1 MQHRRSLLLA
11 LALGL
16 PGYGWLLLAPSFGP
30 EWLRETV
37 LVPLLLAL
45 PVWALTRVRDESPE
59 VRPWLVPLTTGMAM
73 FPLGHLVDALG
84 DLTGLGGRGYAG
96 FVGDV
101 LVLVGY
107 PFLLLGLLAALA
119 VHVRGL
125 RLTVC
130 LDGLTGALAGAA
142 VTTLA
147 IAPLL
152 PAIGDGSWTQ
162 VPLLAFPFLDA
173 LLVATVLGALALVGV
188 AHGRQFGLWAAALI
202 VLAAAHLVQVERFAS
217 GAPAPAW
224 SDALVVLSLAML
236 SVGAL
241 GHGAQR
247 PDRLAGARA
256 LGVPALSSV
265 AAVAVL
271 PVAPDWDVTP
281 LPTLLALATLTLAA
295 ARFVRAFLQ
304 LRELAVVKEMALTD
318 ELTGIPN
325 RRALYLHLDTMLAL
339 ADDDADLEPGGDGTF
354 AVALIDLDHFK
365 EVNDTLG
372 HETGD
377 ALLKGVVARF
387 SACLEELE
395 TPYLFARLGGDEFAV
410 VLHEATSRNAALV
423 VGEALQESLI
433 EPLKLPDTE
442 LHAHAS
448 IGLAVAPKHGRTR
461 SEILFAA
468 DAAMYAA
475 KTSGDAVRFHQPSRD
490 EKTQQLE
497 LSEELHRALDRRELV
512 VQYQPIESA
521 TGQLVAVEAL
531 VRWDHPERGLLLPAE
546 FLPAAERYR
555 LTNAIAQRVLEIGLG
570 DVERWRANGVSVSLS
585 VNLSPCD
592 LRDEAI
598 VNLVA
603 EALLGRDVP
612 ASVLTLD
619 IGEAALAEDPE
630 RVTGVIR
637 ALRGLG
643 VKLALDDYGTGGTGL
658 ALLHEL
664 PFHALKLDGRFAR
677 DAAVDARA
685 TGVAKSTIDLA
696 HALGMR
702 IVAEGVEDRR
712 AAELLRELGCDEL
725 QGWDVGR
732 PGAATEVE
740 ERMTRST
747 GGKHRL
753 AVPEQAPRFPATPT
767 PEQPPQEPS
776 PLRRP

>member
-354 AVALIDLDHFK
+354 AV
-365 EVNDTLG
+365 
-372 HETGD
+372 
-377 ALLKGVVARF
+377 
-387 SACLEELE
+387 
-395 TPYLFARLGGDEFAV
+395 

-612 ASVLTLD
+612 ASALTLD

-725 QGWDVGR
+725 QGWYVGR

>member
-1 MQHRRSLLLA
+1 
-11 LALGL
+11 
-16 PGYGWLLLAPSFGP
+16 
-30 EWLRETV
+30 
-37 LVPLLLAL
+37 
-45 PVWALTRVRDESPE
+45 
-59 VRPWLVPLTTGMAM
+59 
-73 FPLGHLVDALG
+73 
-84 DLTGLGGRGYAG
+84 
-96 FVGDV
+96 
-101 LVLVGY
+101 
-107 PFLLLGLLAALA
+107 
-119 VHVRGL
+119 
-125 RLTVC
+125 
-130 LDGLTGALAGAA
+130 
-142 VTTLA
+142 
-147 IAPLL
+147 
-152 PAIGDGSWTQ
+152 
-162 VPLLAFPFLDA
+162 
-173 LLVATVLGALALVGV
+173 
-188 AHGRQFGLWAAALI
+188 
-202 VLAAAHLVQVERFAS
+202 
-217 GAPAPAW
+217 
-224 SDALVVLSLAML
+224 
-236 SVGAL
+236 
-241 GHGAQR
+241 
-247 PDRLAGARA
+247 
-256 LGVPALSSV
+256 
-265 AAVAVL
+265 
-271 PVAPDWDVTP
+271 
-281 LPTLLALATLTLAA
+281 
-295 ARFVRAFLQ
+295 
-304 LRELAVVKEMALTD
+304 
-318 ELTGIPN
+318 
-325 RRALYLHLDTMLAL
+325 MLAL
-339 ADDDADLEPGGDGTF
+339 AEDDANDGAGGDTDREPGDDGTF
-354 AVALIDLDHFK
+354 SVALIDLDHFK

-433 EPLKLPDTE
+433 EPLRLPGTE

-475 KTSGDAVRFHQPSRD
+475 KTSGDAVRFHQPAHD

-521 TGQLVAVEAL
+521 DGQLVAVEAL
-531 VRWDHPERGLLLPAE
+531 VRWDHPERGLLPPAE

-555 LTNAIAQRVLEIGLG
+555 LTNAMAQRVLEIGLG
-570 DVERWRANGVSVSLS
+570 DLERWRANGVSVSLS

-598 VNLVA
+598 VNLLA
-603 EALLGRDVP
+603 EALLGHDVP
-612 ASVLTLD
+612 ASALTLD
-619 IGEAALAEDPE
+619 IGEAALADDPE
-630 RVTGVIR
+630 RVTAVIR

-677 DAAVDARA
+677 DAAVDARS

-712 AAELLRELGCDEL
+712 AAERLRELGCDEL
-725 QGWDVGR
+725 QGWYVGR

-740 ERMTRST
+740 ARMTRST

-753 AVPEQAPRFPATPT
+753 AVPEQAPRLPS
-767 PEQPPQEPS
+767 S
-776 PLRRP
+776 PLKRP

>member
-1 MQHRRSLLLA
+1 VQQKRSLLLA
-11 LALGL
+11 LALGV
-16 PGYGWLLLAPSFGP
+16 PGYGWLLVAPSAGP
-30 EWLRETV
+30 SWLRDAV
-37 LVPLLLAL
+37 LTTLLLAL
-45 PVWALTRVRDESPE
+45 PVWVLTRVRDESTA
-59 VRPWLVPLTTGMAM
+59 VRPWLVPLTTGLAM
-73 FPLGHLVDALG
+73 FPLGHLVGTAGSL
-84 DLTGLGGRGYAG
+84 LGLGERGFAG

-142 VTTLA
+142 VATLA

-152 PAIGDGSWTQ
+152 PAIGDGTWAQ

-173 LLVATVLGALALVGV
+173 ALVAASLGALALVGL
-188 AHGRQFGLWAAALI
+188 AHGRQFGLWAGAL
-202 VLAAAHLVQVERFAS
+202 VALAAAHLVQVERFAS
-217 GAPAPAW
+217 GAAVPTW
-224 SDALVVLSLAML
+224 SHALVGLALALLSI
-236 SVGAL
+236 GAL

-247 PDRLAGARA
+247 PDRLAGSRA

-271 PVAPDWDVTP
+271 PVAPDWQVTP
-281 LPTLLALATLTLAA
+281 LPTLLALATLVCAA

-304 LRELAVVKEMALTD
+304 LRELAAVKEMALTD

-339 ADDDADLEPGGDGTF
+339 ADDDAELKPGDDGTF

-372 HETGD
+372 HATGD

-387 SACLEELE
+387 SAKLEELE

-423 VGEALQESLI
+423 VGEALQESLA
-433 EPLKLPDTE
+433 EPLKLPDAE

-448 IGLAVAPKHGRTR
+448 IGLAVAPRHGRTR

-475 KTSGDAVRFHQPSRD
+475 KTSGDAVRFHAPSHD
-490 EKTQQLE
+490 EKTQQLG

-512 VQYQPIESA
+512 VEYLPVESA
-521 TGQLVAVEAL
+521 EGHLVGVEAL
-531 VRWDHPERGLLLPAE
+531 VRWDHPERGLLLPAD

-555 LTNAIAQRVLEIGLG
+555 LTNAIAQRVLEIALG
-570 DVERWRANGVSVSLS
+570 DLERWRAHGVTVSLT
-585 VNLSPCD
+585 VNLSPSD

-603 EALLGRDVP
+603 EALLGNDVP
-612 ASVLTLD
+612 ASALTLD
-619 IGEAALAEDPE
+619 IPEAALAEDPD

-637 ALRGLG
+637 SLKGLG
-643 VKLALDDYGTGGTGL
+643 VRLALDDYGTGGTGL
-658 ALLHEL
+658 ARLHEL

-677 DAAVDARA
+677 DTAVDARS
-685 TGVAKSTIDLA
+685 TGVVKSAIDLA

-712 AAELLRELGCDEL
+712 AAERLRELGCDEL
-725 QGWDVGR
+725 QGWHVGR
-732 PGAATEVE
+732 PAAATEVE
-740 ERMTRST
+740 ARMSRSS

-753 AVPEQAPRFPATPT
+753 PVPEQSTRL
-767 PEQPPQEPS
+767 PEQPAAPVTRPEAP
-776 PLRRP
+776 RRR